1 MELNDTE
8 LRKVQKVMMI
18 FMSLWM
24 LLDFSLLLLKQ
35 EPQIVVRILLTGL
48 LFYFIYIGKNWA
60 RMLFLT
66 FALLG
71 ILFGL
76 FMSVI
81 LSFQNIGVGLFLLGF
96 VMFLSILPCYLA
108 FSKNAKKYFNGEAV
122 VNN

>member
-8 LRKVQKVMMI
+8 LRKVQRVMMI
-18 FMSLWM
+18 FMSLW
-24 LLDFSLLLLKQ
+24 
-35 EPQIVVRILLTGL
+35 
-48 LFYFIYIGKNWA
+48 
-60 RMLFLT
+60 MLFLT

-76 FMSVI
+76 YMSVI